1 MIDMDQYPR
10 EPPRPSWWGRF
21 GPLLLLLLLLGGILV
36 WRFMPPEWSSGPIT
50 DPTAKPRALTPAAG
64 LLPEEAAYIEVND
77 KARKSVVSITTLGY
91 HRNPISYDVEE
102 VPQGAGSGF
111 VWDDEKGYI
120 VTNFHVVQDA
130 QAAEVTL
137 WDGSVHKARVVG
149 QAPDKDLAVLKIPV
163 SNKLQK
169 IAVGTSRDLKVGQ
182 LAFAIGNPFA
192 VGVTFTQGVISGLE
206 RKMKS
211 VTGRPIDNVLQTSA
225 PINPGNSGGPLLDS
239 SARLIGVNTA
249 IYSPS
254 GANAGIGFAIPV
266 DTVNQVVPELIR
278 RGKVER
284 PGLGVQIATPQLVR
298 KLGVKNGVLIVDTVP
313 SGPAANAGLRGTKQN
328 ASGKITQLGDVI
340 VAIDGKPVSSV
351 DDLYEALSSHRVGD
365 VVKVT
370 VQRGD
375 EKTDVQVAL
384 EPI

>member
-1 MIDMDQYPR
+1 MMDMDSYQR
-10 EPPRPSWWGRF
+10 EPPQLSWWARF
-21 GPLLLLLLLLGGILV
+21 GPLVLLLLLLGGILL
-36 WRFMPPEWSSGPIT
+36 WRFMPLQWSSGPIT
-50 DPTAKPRALTPAAG
+50 DPNAKPREITPPAG
-64 LLPEEAAYIEVND
+64 LLANELAYIQVNE

-91 HRNPISYDVEE
+91 HRNPINFDVEE
-102 VPQGAGSGF
+102 VPEGAGSGF

-137 WDGSVHKARVVG
+137 WDGSTQKARVVG

-163 SNKLQK
+163 TAKLQK
-169 IAVGTSRDLKVGQ
+169 IEVGTSRDLKVGQ

-192 VGVTFTQGVISGLE
+192 VGVTFTQGVISGLN

-225 PINPGNSGGPLLDS
+225 AINPGNSGGPLLDS
-239 SARLIGVNTA
+239 SGRLIGVNTA

-298 KLGVKNGVLIVDTVP
+298 KLGVKKGVLIVEIVP
-313 SGPAANAGLRGTKQN
+313 KGPAANAALHGTKVDQR
-328 ASGKITQLGDVI
+328 GKITQMGDVI
-340 VAIDGKPVSSV
+340 VAIDGKPISSV
-351 DDLYEALSSHRVGD
+351 DDLYEALANHKVGD

-370 VQRGD
+370 VLRDD
-375 EKTDVQVAL
+375 ETRDVDVAL